1 MEENYEQANI
11 SRQNNRSHGRSLES
25 IAIGTQTD
33 NNTFCHLANLYR
45 GKQQKNGFNPVQIN
59 DWIDT
64 EVLKAAK

>member
-1 MEENYEQANI
+1 MGEVWKV
-11 SRQNNRSHGRSLES
+11 